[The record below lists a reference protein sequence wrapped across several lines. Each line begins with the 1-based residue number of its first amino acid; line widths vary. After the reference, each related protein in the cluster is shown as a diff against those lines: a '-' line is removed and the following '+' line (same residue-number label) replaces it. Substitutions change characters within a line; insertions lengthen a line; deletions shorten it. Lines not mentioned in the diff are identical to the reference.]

1 MTTFKHVVRTA
12 ALVGLFAPFATS
24 PALAQRA
31 PMPPEPPDPPARMT
45 YVGGPA
51 INRAY
56 LGITPR
62 NSAGP
67 ADTLGL
73 LVEDVEADLPA
84 AKAGIVRG
92 SRLVSID
99 DVDLRVDPR
108 DLGDY
113 AGESLPESR
122 LRRTLA
128 RHEPGDTVA
137 VVVLTDGRKVTKRVI
152 LGESPFA
159 SSMRA
164 LSTGRRVLGVS
175 FSERGST
182 RDSAGLLV
190 VSVSTGGAADKA
202 GISEGDRIVSID
214 GVDLRVPTSDAG
226 TSEGVQA
233 RVSRLRR
240 ALDAARDSQSVRLDV
255 LSDGRRRTVTVVPTR
270 ERGFTFTTG
279 GSFGGMRS
287 LEGLAADIQGS
298 ISGSFDMADA
308 RADAARARAEARVE
322 SQRARA
328 DVQREMSRVQ
338 RELARQQRD
347 VQRDVQRE
355 MQSRNDDRNDDRD
368 NRDDRWSR
376 DRDDDDRRPARGTMH
391 GRTDGATMSIGGL
404 SLATVDRDFAQQF
417 GRGSESG
424 ALVVRIRGDW
434 DPLKAGDV
442 LLSVDGQ
449 SVRDGNTLD
458 VSFDRRRDQ
467 RLDILRNGKRETVTL
482 KANR

>member
-1 MTTFKHVVRTA
+1 MTTLSYAVRTA
-12 ALVGLFAPFATS
+12 ALVGMFAPFAAG
-24 PALAQRA
+24 PALAQVRA
-31 PMPPEPPDPPARMT
+31 PRAPEPPDPPARYT

-51 INRAY
+51 MNRAY
-56 LGITPR
+56 LGITPHY
-62 NSAGP
+62 SSGA

-73 LVEDVEADLPA
+73 LVQDIESDLPA

-92 SRLVSID
+92 ARLVSID

-128 RHEPGDTVA
+128 RHEPGDTVV
-137 VVVLTDGRKVTKRVI
+137 VVVLTDGRKETKRVV

-190 VSVSTGGAADKA
+190 ISVSTGGAADKA
-202 GISEGDRIVSID
+202 GISEGDRIVGID
-214 GVDLRVPTSDAG
+214 DVDLRVPTSDAG
-226 TSEGVQA
+226 SREGVQA

-240 ALDAARDSQSVRLDV
+240 ALDASRDSQSVRLEV
-255 LSDGRRRTVTVVPTR
+255 LSEGRRRTVTVTPTR
-270 ERGFTFTTG
+270 ERGFSFTTG

-287 LEGLAADIQGS
+287 LDGLAADIQGS
-298 ISGSFDMADA
+298 IRGSFDMSDA
-308 RADAARARAEARVE
+308 RADAARARSEARAEA
-322 SQRARA
+322 QRART

-338 RELARQQRD
+338 RELAREQRE
-347 VQRDVQRE
+347 VQREVQRE
-355 MQSRNDDRNDDRD
+355 MRSRDDDDDDRD
-368 NRDDRWSR
+368 DRSYR
-376 DRDDDDRRPARGTMH
+376 DRDDGDDRPARGAVH
-391 GRTDGATMSIGGL
+391 GRTDGATLTLDGL

-417 GRGSESG
+417 GRGSEDG

-442 LLSVDGQ
+442 LLSVDGR
-449 SVRDGNTLD
+449 SVRDGKNLD

-467 RLDILRNGKRETVTL
+467 RLEILRNGRRETVTL
-482 KANR
+482 GANR